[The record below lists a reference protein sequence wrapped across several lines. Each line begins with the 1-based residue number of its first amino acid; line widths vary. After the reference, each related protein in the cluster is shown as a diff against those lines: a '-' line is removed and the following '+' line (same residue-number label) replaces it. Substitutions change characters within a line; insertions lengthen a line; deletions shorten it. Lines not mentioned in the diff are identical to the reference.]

1 MRILSVEMRGF
12 GPFKE
17 VQSVDFTAFDDSG
30 IFLIG
35 GRTGAGKSTI
45 LDAICF
51 ALYGSVPR
59 YDGYSGAMRLRSD
72 HCEIDDVTEV
82 TLTFEVD
89 DEIYR
94 IVRNPDYER
103 PKSRGTGVTRQVAG
117 AELSIETAEGWEGL
131 ETKIP
136 EVAKRIAEIVKLDR
150 GQFLQVILLAQ
161 NRFQEFLEAESKD
174 RQSLLRTLFGT
185 QRFEEYAEVLHGRA
199 QELGGDLSRL
209 TADSARTVAEISA
222 ELKVEPPAA
231 GDDRVSWAERRV
243 ASALHALEAA
253 QAAEAHAAKVA
264 QAASEALTTTQQL
277 ADRQQRR
284 HAAAQQLDKLEA
296 QGDAHRRTMQR
307 HDAAVRA
314 AEVRPRLEAAHAA
327 SQELRAACADEAEA
341 CELAG
346 AVPSSESELS
356 AFVTAL
362 GHTIGSLAQALEAE
376 AKLAE
381 LTRTEASTTAALAS
395 HNETTASIAEER
407 SSLQQELGELTV
419 TESRATTAAGDLPVA
434 AAMIASIERART
446 AAVQLSQLEL
456 QVGAL
461 KEAEL
466 KALEHRM
473 TADVEVGRLLKL
485 QLHGRA
491 ALLATSLLDGEPC
504 AVCGAL
510 EHPHPAE
517 FDGEPVSDAQVTDAR
532 SAFQRAAEAADAAS
546 RALTAAQAG
555 AAEQR
560 GVAGGRTIAELD
572 IDLEAARARSETA
585 GAAQTSIGGL
595 AKRRAEIAE
604 RQQHLDEA
612 ERTAGDHRAELSQ
625 QAALAAK
632 GRSDAQVLIER
643 SRDGHESVSA
653 RVSRLK
659 QKQAAVER
667 LITARRSLTAA
678 ESRSGAANSA
688 LNAQLSET
696 GFSDRASAQAA
707 MLAPEALAAL
717 VKAIRAYEDSV
728 TQTKAVLDQPDLQRL
743 PEEPANVAEASAR
756 AKEADDLRATRT
768 EWRLLLD
775 GRAKRAQELT
785 AKLKGELGRSA
796 DLQAEFD
803 LIDQLARAARG
814 EAPNQLGIPLE
825 SFVLAAEL
833 EEIVAAANGRLQT
846 MSQGRYAI
854 EHSDERT
861 RGGKRTGL
869 EIVVYDAHTGATR
882 SPRSLSGGEKFLASL
897 ALALGMAEVV
907 TNRAGGIQLDTLFID
922 EGFGALDN
930 ETLELAMQTLDELRQ
945 GGRTVGLISHVEA
958 MKDQIPAKLLVGVTD
973 GGWSVI
979 DQST

>member
-12 GPFKE
+12 GPFKGA
-17 VQSVDFTAFDDSG
+17 QAVDFTAFDDSG

-72 HCEIDDVTEV
+72 HCAIDDVTDV

-94 IVRNPDYER
+94 IVRNPDYDR
-103 PKSRGTGVTRQVAG
+103 PKSRGTGVTRQAAG
-117 AELSIETAEGWEGL
+117 VELSIQTDHGWEGL

-136 EVAKRIAEIVKLDR
+136 EVARRIAEIVQLDR

-185 QRFEEYAEVLHGRA
+185 QRFEDYAEALHVRA

-209 TADSARTVAEISA
+209 TADSARTVADLTS

-243 ASALHALEAA
+243 VSALGALEAA
-253 QAAEAHAAKVA
+253 QAAEAHAVKVA
-264 QAASEALTTTQQL
+264 QAASEALTGTQQL

-284 HAAAQQLDKLEA
+284 SAAEEQLGKLDAQADRHTRTKQRYEAAA
-296 QGDAHRRTMQR
+296 
-307 HDAAVRA
+307 RA
-314 AEVRPRLEAAHAA
+314 AEVRPRLEAASAA
-327 SQELRAACADEAEA
+327 SQELGAACADEAA
-341 CELAG
+341 ARELAG
-346 AVPSSESELS
+346 TVPQSEPELS
-356 AFVTAL
+356 VFVTAV
-362 GHTIGSLAQALEAE
+362 GHTIGSLVQALEAE
-376 AKLAE
+376 AKLTE
-381 LTRTEASTTAALAS
+381 FKRTEADALAALAD
-395 HNETTASIAEER
+395 HDETTANIAGQR
-407 SSLQQELGELTV
+407 SSLQQELGAL
-419 TESRATTAAGDLPVA
+419 A
-434 AAMIASIERART
+434 AAESSATATASDLQVADAVIASTEKARA
-446 AAVQLSQLEL
+446 AAVRLAEIEL
-456 QVGAL
+456 QVSAL
-461 KEAEL
+461 KQGELEAL
-466 KALEHRM
+466 QARI
-473 TADVEVGRLLKL
+473 TADREVGGLMAL

-491 ALLATSLLDGEPC
+491 ALLADSLVDGEPC

-510 EHPHPAE
+510 DHPHPAE
-517 FDGEPVSDAQVTDAR
+517 PDGEPVTDAQVTDAR

-546 RALTAAQAG
+546 RALTAAETG

-560 GVAGGRTIAELD
+560 GIAGGRSLEELQL
-572 IDLEAARARSETA
+572 DLEAARALFQ
-585 GAAQTSIGGL
+585 AARAAHDSLEGL
-595 AKRRAEIAE
+595 AKRRTEIGE
-604 RQQHLDEA
+604 RQQQLDEA
-612 ERTAGDHRAELSQ
+612 ERTAADRRAQLAQE
-625 QAALAAK
+625 AALATKAL
-632 GRSDAQVLIER
+632 SDARGLIDR
-643 SRDGHESVSA
+643 SRDGHESVTA
-653 RVSRLK
+653 RVATLE

-667 LITARRSLTAA
+667 LITARNSLAAA
-678 ESRSGAANSA
+678 ESRSTVATSA
-688 LNAQLSET
+688 LNTQLSEC
-696 GFSDRASAQAA
+696 GFSDRGSAEAA
-707 MLAPEALAAL
+707 MLEPDTLAAL
-717 VKAIRAYEDSV
+717 AKAIRAYEDGV
-728 TQTKAVLDQPDLQRL
+728 TQTKAVLDQPDLQHL
-743 PEEPANVAEASAR
+743 PEEPANVAEATAQ
-756 AKEADDLRATRT
+756 ATAADDVRVTRT
-768 EWRLLLD
+768 EWRVLLD
-775 GRAKRAQELT
+775 SRAKRAQELT

-803 LIDQLARAARG
+803 VIDQLAKATRG
-814 EAPNQLGIPLE
+814 ESPNQLGIPLE

-833 EEIVAAANGRLQT
+833 EEIVDAANGRLQT

-907 TNRAGGIQLDTLFID
+907 TNRAGGIKLDTLFID

-930 ETLELAMQTLDELRQ
+930 ETLELAMHTLDELRQ

-958 MKDQIPAKLLVGVTD
+958 MKDQIPAKLLVGVAD

-979 DQST
+979 DQSM

>member
-12 GPFKE
+12 GPFKGA
-17 VQSVDFTAFDDSG
+17 QAVDFTAFDDAG

-45 LDAICF
+45 LDAISF

-72 HCEIDDVTEV
+72 HCEIDDVTDV

-89 DEIYR
+89 DETYR
-94 IVRNPDYER
+94 IVRSPEYDR
-103 PKSRGTGVTRQVAG
+103 PKSRGTGFTKQAAAV
-117 AELSIETAEGWEGL
+117 ELSIHTADGWEGL

-136 EVAKRIAEIVKLDR
+136 EVARRVAEIVKLDK

-161 NRFQEFLEAESKD
+161 NRFQEFLEAESRD

-185 QRFEEYAEVLHGRA
+185 QRFEDYADALHVRA

-209 TADSARTVAEISA
+209 TADSARTVADLTS
-222 ELKVEPPAA
+222 ELQVEPPGG

-243 ASALHALEAA
+243 ASALGALEAA
-253 QAAEAHAAKVA
+253 QAAEAHAVKVA
-264 QAASEALTTTQQL
+264 KAASQALTGTQQL
-277 ADRQQRR
+277 ADRQRRRNAAEEQLGKLDAQAGGHARARQRYE
-284 HAAAQQLDKLEA
+284 AAA
-296 QGDAHRRTMQR
+296 
-307 HDAAVRA
+307 RA
-314 AEVRPRLEAAHAA
+314 AEVRPRLEAADAA
-327 SQELRAACADEAEA
+327 AQELRSARDAENLGR
-341 CELAG
+341 ELAG
-346 AVPSSESELS
+346 AVPQSEPELS
-356 AFVTAL
+356 LFVTAL

-376 AKLAE
+376 AKLSE
-381 LTRTEASTTAALAS
+381 LKRTGANATAALRT
-395 HNETTASIAEER
+395 HNETTASIAGRR
-407 SSLQQELGELTV
+407 SSLQQELAELTA
-419 TESRATTAAGDLPVA
+419 TESTATAAAGDLPVA
-434 AAMIASIERART
+434 ETVIASTEKALT
-446 AAVQLSQLEL
+446 AAVELSQLEL

-466 KALEHRM
+466 KAFQERIA
-473 TADVEVGRLLKL
+473 ADGEVGRLLKL

-491 ALLATSLLDGEPC
+491 ALLADSLIDGEPC

-510 EHPHPAE
+510 EHPTPAE
-517 FDGEPVSDAQVTDAR
+517 FGGEPVTDAQVTDAR
-532 SAFQRAAEAADAAS
+532 SAFQRAAATADAAS
-546 RALTAAQAG
+546 RALTAAEAG

-560 GVAGGRTIAELD
+560 GIAGGRGREELRL
-572 IDLEAARARSETA
+572 DLEAARVRFKAAR
-585 GAAQTSIGGL
+585 AAHGSLDALARKRTEIG
-595 AKRRAEIAE
+595 E
-604 RQQHLDEA
+604 RQQQLDEA
-612 ERTAGDHRAELSQ
+612 ERTAGDRRAQLAEE
-625 QAALAAK
+625 AALASKAL
-632 GRSDAQVLIER
+632 SDAQGLLER
-643 SRDGHESVSA
+643 SRDGHESVTA
-653 RVSRLK
+653 RVATLK

-667 LITARRSLTAA
+667 LIVARSSLVAAQSRSTAA
-678 ESRSGAANSA
+678 TAA
-688 LNAQLSET
+688 LNVQLSEC
-696 GFSDRASAQAA
+696 GFSDRASAEAA
-707 MLAPEALAAL
+707 ILAPDTLAAL
-717 VKAIRAYEDSV
+717 AKAVRAYEDSV
-728 TQTKAVLDQPDLQRL
+728 TQTRAVLDQPDLQHL
-743 PEEPANVAEASAR
+743 PEESANVAEATAR
-756 AKEADDLRATRT
+756 ATEADAVRATRT
-768 EWRLLLD
+768 EWRVLLD
-775 GRAKRAQELT
+775 SRAKRAQELT

-803 LIDQLARAARG
+803 VIDQLAKATRG

-833 EEIVAAANGRLQT
+833 EEIVAAANGRLRT

-869 EIVVYDAHTGATR
+869 EIVVYDAHTGASR

-930 ETLELAMQTLDELRQ
+930 ETLELAMHTLDELRQ

-958 MKDQIPAKLLVGVTD
+958 MKDQIPAKLLVGIAD

-979 DQST
+979 DQSA